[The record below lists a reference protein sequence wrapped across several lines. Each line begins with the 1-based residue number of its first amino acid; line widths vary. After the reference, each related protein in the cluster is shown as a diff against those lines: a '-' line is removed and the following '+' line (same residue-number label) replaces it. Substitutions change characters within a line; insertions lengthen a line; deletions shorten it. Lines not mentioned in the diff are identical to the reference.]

1 MIEQVT
7 GAAQK
12 SKGVGAHRAIFQYEP
27 IGISPLVEDKDAF
40 NNITLRGHG
49 QSKEVMKGQEFAGVI
64 YLRMTRFYSW
74 SLVLFCICL
83 LLIGLYYVMQA
94 VIKSLFT

>member
-1 MIEQVT
+1 MIEQVA

-12 SKGVGAHRAIFQYEP
+12 SKGVGAHRTVFQYKP

-49 QSKEVMKGQEFAGVI
+49 QAKEVMKGEEYVNQPKFCRHLTLADELEVRDRLKDIFPTAGEF
-64 YLRMTRFYSW
+64 L
-74 SLVLFCICL
+74 
-83 LLIGLYYVMQA
+83 
-94 VIKSLFT
+94 K